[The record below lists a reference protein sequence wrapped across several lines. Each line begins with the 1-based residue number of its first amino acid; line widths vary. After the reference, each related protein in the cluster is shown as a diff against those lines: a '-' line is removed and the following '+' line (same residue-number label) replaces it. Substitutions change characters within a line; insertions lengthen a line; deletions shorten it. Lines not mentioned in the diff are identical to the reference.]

1 MEDEKK
7 IIYPE
12 RPVLE
17 RGRYMEDAEAQ
28 IAASQRL
35 AELQEKRAKRERDM
49 AIFSD
54 IANLVTKGA
63 AVAGGAWKID
73 KEEAKSAKENERLR
87 ALRDSNSKQL
97 AEYAKLR
104 MAAQDA
110 QRKDD
115 NAAALAMHNA
125 DVDAYKHALEQ
136 EKYAKDQERKDK
148 IADSEIKKNE
158 AYANYYNNGG
168 KGTTSKS
175 SASGGKSIDLVNDDG
190 TRTKLADA
198 HAAYAEI
205 IKRDPRYKI
214 QKEVKLYT
222 KDALGNVVPDLNEDG
237 TQKTKM
243 VDALPKDIT
252 LQQVQQVVAKY
263 NARQLVGSTI
273 EPAKSAKKANPMS
286 GGKKS
291 NPMN

>member
-35 AELQEKRAKRERDM
+35 AELQERKAKRERDM

-104 MAAQDA
+104 MAAADA
-110 QRKDD
+110 QRKDS
-115 NAAALAMHNA
+115 NAAALAMYNA

-136 EKYAKDQERKDK
+136 GKYAKDQERKDK

-168 KGTTSKS
+168 KGTTPKS
-175 SASGGKSIDLVNDDG
+175 SASGGKGIDLVNDDG

-214 QKEVKLYT
+214 QKEVKLYA

-263 NARQLVGSTI
+263 NARQLGTK